1 VSARRLG
8 AAFLVLV
15 GLIALAAD
23 LIASDLPLYCR
34 VAGHAYLMPCLT
46 RPDALSDTD
55 QQLLVA
61 RGATLVGTPIPY
73 GPSAQRPGGVLDKL
87 APPSRAHWLGTD
99 DRGRDVAARLVHGT
113 RVACAVGLLSVLAYL
128 LLGAFVGVLCA
139 SSRAVDL
146 VLARLIDAQLAL
158 PPLLL
163 LLAIQGLSG
172 RGSVLAIAFV
182 IALSEWPQA
191 ARLVRAQ
198 ALRVAAGEH
207 VFAARALGAGR
218 MRIVF
223 VHVLPLALGPAWV
236 LAGFGFG
243 QAVLFESALG
253 FLGYGIA
260 PPTASWGELFAQA
273 AAHPRAW
280 LIVPPALAVALVVAS
295 ARAAVTDRARSE

>member
-1 VSARRLG
+1 MSARRAG
-8 AAFLVLV
+8 ALFLALV

-34 VAGHAYLMPCLT
+34 VAGHAYLLPCLT

-61 RGATLVGTPIPY
+61 RGATVVGTPIAY
-73 GPSAQRPGGVLDKL
+73 GPAAQRPGGVLDKL

-99 DRGRDVAARLVHGT
+99 DRGRDVAARLVHVT

-198 ALRVAAGEH
+198 ALRVAAERARLRGACARRGTDAH
-207 VFAARALGAGR
+207 RLRARAAARARACVGARGLWLRAGGAVRERARISGLRDRAAGR
-218 MRIVF
+218 
-223 VHVLPLALGPAWV
+223 
-236 LAGFGFG
+236 
-243 QAVLFESALG
+243 
-253 FLGYGIA
+253 
-260 PPTASWGELFAQA
+260 
-273 AAHPRAW
+273 
-280 LIVPPALAVALVVAS
+280 VVG
-295 ARAAVTDRARSE
+295 